1 MRLPANDRF
10 DLLEFIGA
18 TPMEDLD
25 LDELIEQAHQGDD
38 CALVGTVDL
47 TVPEVV
53 GELTI
58 GVALDG
64 RTLDGDPVAATRRTG
79 ARIS

>member
-25 LDELIEQAHQGDD
+25 LDELIEQITTQVSD
-38 CALVGTVDL
+38 
-47 TVPEVV
+47 
-53 GELTI
+53 
-58 GVALDG
+58 
-64 RTLDGDPVAATRRTG
+64 
-79 ARIS
+79 ISSFANDAYQ